1 MTTPPAN
8 PSSGTTPA
16 GPSPGAPIA
25 PEPRRPIEVL
35 AAGVAGV
42 RPQSITD
49 FLTDGSLVKLCV
61 ELSQIT
67 GAKIEVRD
75 PQDRA
80 VVLTGAAPGWSLVP
94 RQDAPERVPL
104 VVAGVNIGSITI
116 GPATGSDTLRAAE
129 HDRATLVRSAVAHL
143 ASAVAE
149 LCGDELE
156 LRHKAKEVGALAR
169 LASLLVRAPSVDR
182 ILHAALES
190 AIDVLGL
197 DAGSIMLLP
206 QDADGMT
213 SENEADLTLAA
224 SINLSRAW
232 LDWPQP
238 LSKDRLFDRL
248 ALAGEVVTSENLRND
263 PRVNIPE
270 QVAMEGLVSCIHA
283 GLVFQ
288 GRPIGVMRLYA
299 RRAHSF
305 DESDIRLFRS
315 IAQQSAVAVQ
325 QSRLLKSQEEERRI
339 QRQLQLAADV
349 QRRMMPRG
357 VPNMPAFDVAAKYL
371 PSFELGGDF
380 YDFVNLNGHLG
391 IVIGDV
397 VGKGVAAAL
406 LMAAVRASLR
416 AHVQDVYDLDEV
428 IARVNQAMC
437 RDTQDQEFATLWYGV
452 IDPSTMRMTY
462 CSAGHEPTFVVRVPE
477 HRAPGTEDIDEL
489 SVGGMV
495 VGIDPSQRYQRGMF
509 DLRERDAIVAYTDG
523 MCDAVDF
530 NNKKFTKRRL
540 HQAVLNAL
548 AQNKDA
554 TAAQIIERVFW
565 EVRQFAGLTRRPDDQ
580 TLVVVRIREGAR
592 RVR

>member
-1 MTTPPAN
+1 MTTPPPDPAS
-8 PSSGTTPA
+8 PPEAPVSHA
-16 GPSPGAPIA
+16 GP
-25 PEPRRPIEVL
+25 ELRRPIEVL
-35 AAGVAGV
+35 AAGVANAT
-42 RPQSITD
+42 PQSITD
-49 FLTDGSLVKLCV
+49 FLTDGSLVKLCD

-75 PQDRA
+75 PQGRA
-80 VVLTGAAPGWSLVP
+80 VVLTGSAPGWSLIP
-94 RQDAPERVPL
+94 RHDSPESAPL

-116 GPATGSDTLRAAE
+116 GPATPSDAPPPPETN
-129 HDRATLVRSAVAHL
+129 RATLVRSAVGHL

-169 LASLLVRAPSVDR
+169 LASMLVRAPSVDR

-213 SENEADLTLAA
+213 SENEADLTLAT
-224 SINLSRAW
+224 SINLSREW
-232 LDWPQP
+232 LEWPTP

-248 ALAGEVVTSENLRND
+248 ALAGEVVTSENLQAD
-263 PRVNIPE
+263 PRVGIPE
-270 QVAMEGLVSCIHA
+270 RVALEGLVSCIHT

-299 RRAHSF
+299 RRERKF
-305 DESDIRLFRS
+305 DESDLRLFRS

-391 IVIGDV
+391 LVIGDV

-416 AHVQDVYDLDEV
+416 AHVQDLYDLDEV
-428 IARVNQAMC
+428 IARVNQALC
-437 RDTQDQEFATLWYGV
+437 RDTHDQEFATLWYGV
-452 IDPSTMRMTY
+452 IDPTTMRMTY
-462 CSAGHEPTFVVRVPE
+462 CSAGHEPTFVVRVPD
-477 HRAPGTEDIDEL
+477 HRAPGPEDIDEL

-509 DLRERDAIVAYTDG
+509 DLRERDVIVAYTDG

-530 NNKKFTKRRL
+530 SNKKFTKRRL

-565 EVRQFAGLTRRPDDQ
+565 EIRQFAGLTRRPDDQ
-580 TLVVVRIREGAR
+580 TLVVVRVREGAR

>member
-1 MTTPPAN
+1 MTTPPSNSNSN
-8 PSSGTTPA
+8 PAPA
-16 GPSPGAPIA
+16 GSAPGAPIS
-25 PEPRRPIEVL
+25 PEMRRPIEVL
-35 AAGVAGV
+35 AAGVAGT

-49 FLTDGSLVKLCV
+49 FLTDGALVKLCV
-61 ELSQIT
+61 ELSHIT

-80 VVLTGAAPGWSLVP
+80 VVLTGTAPGWSLVA
-94 RQDAPERVPL
+94 RQDSPERVPL

-116 GPATGSDTLRAAE
+116 GPASGSETLASAE
-129 HDRATLVRSAVAHL
+129 LDRAVLVRSAVSHL

-224 SINLSRAW
+224 SINLSREW
-232 LDWPQP
+232 LEWPQP

-248 ALAGEVVTSENLRND
+248 ALAGEVVTSENLQTD
-263 PRVNIPE
+263 ARVSIPE

-299 RRAHSF
+299 RRPQTF
-305 DESDIRLFRS
+305 DEADIRLFRS
-315 IAQQSAVAVQ
+315 ISQQSAVAVQ

-391 IVIGDV
+391 VVIGDV

-452 IDPSTMRMTY
+452 VDPSTMRMTY
-462 CSAGHEPTFVVRVPE
+462 CSAGHEPTFVVRVPAD
-477 HRAPGTEDIDEL
+477 RAPERSDIDEL

-495 VGIDPSQRYQRGMF
+495 VGIDPTQRYQRGMF
-509 DLRERDAIVAYTDG
+509 DLRERDVIVAYTDG

-565 EVRQFAGLTRRPDDQ
+565 EIRQFAGLTRRPDDQ